1 VSPIAFASIYCAL
14 REVHRGFESCE
25 KAVEERDNLILQL
38 FVIPILDPLRSHPR
52 YQALLLKMNL
62 EP

>member
-1 VSPIAFASIYCAL
+1 MSPVTFASIYCVL

-38 FVIPILDPLRSHPR
+38 FVIPILGPLRSHPR
-52 YQALLLKMNL
+52 YHTLMRRMNL